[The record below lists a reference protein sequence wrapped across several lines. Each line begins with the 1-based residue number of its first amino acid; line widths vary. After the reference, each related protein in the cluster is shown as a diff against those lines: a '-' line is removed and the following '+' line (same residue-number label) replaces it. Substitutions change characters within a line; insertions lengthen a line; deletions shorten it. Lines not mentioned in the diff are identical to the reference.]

1 MNEII
6 ITVPDQFLQP
16 LDELVQQASAGT
28 REQFVTNLLRN
39 IVLDYQMRKE
49 TMPQQQQRMFQ
60 LMSMWP

>member
-1 MNEII
+1 MNEIT